1 MTTVGFVSWKGGTGK
16 SLLAFNTAERATAAG
31 VKTLLC
37 DFDPQMTMIEQC
49 DIRNSLRPEA
59 PRLEVVKGSLTIEGI
74 EALRRTSQDGEYD
87 LLICDLPGA
96 DTFTMDQA
104 LAAMDLLLIPITAA
118 PFEIMTTAKLVHKG
132 IVRGWEMILVPNNL
146 PAIKARRKIL
156 LTTLTG
162 MGIEIAP
169 VALVR
174 RVSHWDATLAGQA
187 VCEYAP
193 TSPAAEEILAF
204 WSWLEKRIDIRSN
217 THATTVKEPRYA

>member
-1 MTTVGFVSWKGGTGK
+1 MTTIGFASWKGGTGK
-16 SLLAFNTAERATAAG
+16 SLLAFNTAERAESAG
-31 VKTLLC
+31 LKTLLC
-37 DFDPQMTMIEQC
+37 DFDPQMTIIEQC
-49 DIRNSLRPEA
+49 DIRSSLRPEA

-74 EALRRTSQDGEYD
+74 EALRRISQGGEYD

-132 IVRGWEMILVPNNL
+132 ILHDWKMILVPNNL
-146 PAIKARRKIL
+146 PAIKARRQIL

-193 TSPAAEEILAF
+193 SSPAAEEIQGF
-204 WSWLEKRIDIRSN
+204 WSWLEKRIDIHSKKQ
-217 THATTVKEPRYA
+217 TEKEPLYA